1 MLSNPTLHLK
11 QGWDEAQKNHRS
23 SLVQIFLK
31 LPKTGAATGTSSAR
45 LTSAASLQ
53 KKKKKSGRQLS
64 MLQISQEKE
73 KDLFPLS
80 SVSPRTGI
88 PCVQPDPA
96 APVKSGSLEL
106 PTAALCS
113 LLGLESRIPRKRA
126 EADAFCMLIST
137 NICLEFSVSDMQQ
150 PQRNWSIWSI
160 LELLSYIFHIYCLT
174 QPEQQLHFYK
184 DKVQGK
190 SLSLH
195 LLLQNVL
202 KAQNTP
208 EHVPVPFSPDLPIV
222 PLNKGR
228 GVTH

>member
-1 MLSNPTLHLK
+1 
-11 QGWDEAQKNHRS
+11 
-23 SLVQIFLK
+23 
-31 LPKTGAATGTSSAR
+31 
-45 LTSAASLQ
+45 
-53 KKKKKSGRQLS
+53 

-137 NICLEFSVSDMQQ
+137 KHMPGIQCIRHAAASEKLEHFGAAFLH
-150 PQRNWSIWSI
+150 I
-160 LELLSYIFHIYCLT
+160 SY
-174 QPEQQLHFYK
+174 
-184 DKVQGK
+184 
-190 SLSLH
+190 
-195 LLLQNVL
+195 LLL
-202 KAQNTP
+202 NTARAAA
-208 EHVPVPFSPDLPIV
+208 
-222 PLNKGR
+222 PLL
-228 GVTH
+228 